1 MSTGEFRSWE
11 FQGAGVPRYEEPGV
25 GGLAVAA
32 VAASEL
38 AQRRSGVAIRE
49 LSRETEFR
57 AACALLDRVWR
68 PPAGSPLITMALLRS
83 FQHAGSYVAGAYEA
97 DRLIGV
103 CVGFLAQAGLHSH
116 IAGVDARARG
126 RNIGFALKVH
136 QRAWSLEHAITKV
149 TWTYD
154 PLVSRNAYFN
164 LAKLGAV
171 VQEYLP
177 DFYGVMDDGVNKGQ
191 GSDRLLVGW
200 DLADPAVAEGCR
212 QPHHHQAALPPEAAT
227 GLDADADGLPVLG
240 PLDALRL
247 TVRIP
252 SDIEALRVERPGAA
266 QAWRSALRE
275 TLGSLLAEGATV
287 TGFTRDGRYLVERKA
302 EG

>member
-1 MSTGEFRSWE
+1 MSE
-11 FQGAGVPRYEEPGV
+11 
-25 GGLAVAA
+25 LLDAA
-32 VAASEL
+32 AAASSL
-38 AQRRSGVAIRE
+38 AQRRSGVDIKE
-49 LSRETEFR
+49 LAQETELR

-68 PPAGSPLITMALLRS
+68 PPADSPLITMALLRS
-83 FQHAGSYVAGAYEA
+83 FQHTGSYVAGAYEA

-103 CVGFLAQAGLHSH
+103 CIGFLAQTGLHSH
-116 IAGVDARARG
+116 IAGVDAGARG
-126 RNIGFALKVH
+126 RSIGFALKVH
-136 QRAWSLEHAITKV
+136 QRAWSLQRAITKV

-171 VQEYLP
+171 ALEYLP

-200 DLADPAVAEGCR
+200 DLTDPAVAESCFQR
-212 QPHHHQAALPPEAAT
+212 HRPAAPLPEAAAV
-227 GLDADADGLPVLG
+227 LEADAEGLPVPG
-240 PLDALRL
+240 PREAPFL
-247 TVRIP
+247 TVGIP
-252 SDIEALRVERPGAA
+252 SDIEALRAERPQAA
-266 QAWRSALRE
+266 RAWRSAVRQ
-275 TLGSLLAEGATV
+275 TLGSLLTDGAAV

>member
-1 MSTGEFRSWE
+1 MSDIVE
-11 FQGAGVPRYEEPGV
+11 
-25 GGLAVAA
+25 AA
-32 VAASEL
+32 AAASDL
-38 AQRRSGVAIRE
+38 AQRRSGVAIRQ
-49 LSRETEFR
+49 LSREAEFR
-57 AACALLDRVWR
+57 AACDLLDRVWR
-68 PPAGSPLITMALLRS
+68 PPPGSPLITMALLRG

-103 CVGFLAQAGLHSH
+103 CIGFLSDAGLHSH

-136 QRAWSLEHAITKV
+136 QRAWALERALTKV

-171 VQEYLP
+171 AEEYLP

-200 DLADPAVAEGCR
+200 NLADPAVAEACVR
-212 QPHHHQAALPPEAAT
+212 SHHQAPVPPDAVA
-227 GLDADADGLPVLG
+227 GLDADADGLPVRG
-240 PLDALRL
+240 PLDATCLS
-247 TVRIP
+247 VRVP
-252 SDIEALRVERPGAA
+252 SDIEALRGARPAVA
-266 QAWRSALRE
+266 QAWRSALRDI
-275 TLGSLLAEGATV
+275 LGGLLADGAAV
-287 TGFTRDGRYLVERKA
+287 TGFTRDGRYFVERK
-302 EG
+302 GDR